1 MTHARREGVGRG
13 FGPAWFVTSHDQNED
28 AAMTP
33 LINRFVGP
41 RVPRQEVSEH
51 SLRYGTP
58 GFLLLVARVL
68 LLVSLFLPYWH
79 MELQAPQYPDGLHMT
94 AYMNALTGDV
104 AEIDGLNHYIGMR
117 SLFEAAELERTVGV
131 FLMIAFVVMLELAAY
146 IHTRWAVLLVAPV
159 VFFPVVFLVDL
170 HLWMRHF
177 GLNLD
182 PNAPLSNAVK
192 PFVPTALGK
201 GGIGQ
206 FVTIAT
212 PGAGL
217 ILATVAS
224 VVLIAALYFHRRAY
238 LPLAK
243 QLRAEAAR
251 PTV

>member
-1 MTHARREGVGRG
+1 MSSLIDRL
-13 FGPAWFVTSHDQNED
+13 FGPRIDLVERS
-28 AAMTP
+28 
-33 LINRFVGP
+33 R
-41 RVPRQEVSEH
+41 H
-51 SLRYGTP
+51 SIRYGTP

-94 AYMNALTGDV
+94 AYMNSLTGDV

-117 SLFEAAELERTVGV
+117 SLYEAAQLERTFGV
-131 FLMIAFVVMLELAAY
+131 FIMIAFIVMLELAGY
-146 IHTRWAVLLVAPV
+146 VHTRWAALLVAPV
-159 VFFPVVFLVDL
+159 VLFPAVFLIDL
-170 HLWMRHF
+170 QLWMRHF

-182 PNAPLSNAVK
+182 PHAPLSSAIE

-238 LPLAK
+238 LPLVKHQHNETSPAS
-243 QLRAEAAR
+243 A
-251 PTV
+251 